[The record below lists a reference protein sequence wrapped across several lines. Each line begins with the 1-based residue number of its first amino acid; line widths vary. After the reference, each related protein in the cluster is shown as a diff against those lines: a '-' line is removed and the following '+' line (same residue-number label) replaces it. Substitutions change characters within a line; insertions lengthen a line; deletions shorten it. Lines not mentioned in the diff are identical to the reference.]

1 MDNALKHDGPKPKPA
16 WPPLLERG
24 FTLIEMIASLA
35 IVGILAAIAGL
46 GLVQITEGFLLS
58 RAGSESAQKAQL
70 AMTRMVHEFTTITDV
85 ASGSSHS
92 ITFDSFHA
100 DEAVDAIRSFR
111 ISWNGTV
118 GDPLLLTCLDCPGG
132 SVTAPLADN
141 VVAFDLAY
149 LYYNTSG
156 NLITAPSR
164 TSAWSAAF
172 TSPTRQAAIRL
183 RLQLHDTNFDELTT
197 TVFLG
202 KHD

>member
-1 MDNALKHDGPKPKPA
+1 MDNVLKHDDPKPKPA
-16 WPPLLERG
+16 WPPVLQRG

-35 IVGILAAIAGL
+35 IVGILAAIAGI

-58 RAGSESAQKAQL
+58 RTGAESAQKVQL
-70 AMTRMVHEFTTITDV
+70 AMTRMVKEFNTITDV
-85 ASGSSHS
+85 SSGSSNS

-111 ISWNGTV
+111 ISWNGTA
-118 GDPLLLTCLDCPGG
+118 GEALLLTCLDFPGG

-141 VVAFDLAY
+141 VVAFDLSY
-149 LYYNTSG
+149 LYYDTSG
-156 NLITAPSR
+156 NLVTATTR
-164 TSAWSAAF
+164 TPEWSAAF
-172 TSPTRQAAIRL
+172 SSPTRQAAVRL
-183 RLQLHDTNFDELTT
+183 HLQLHDTDFDELTT

>member
-1 MDNALKHDGPKPKPA
+1 MENVLKLDGPKPKPA
-16 WPPLLERG
+16 RRPVLQRG

-35 IVGILAAIAGL
+35 IVGILAAIAGI

-58 RAGSESAQKAQL
+58 RAGADSAQKAQL
-70 AMTRMVHEFTTITDV
+70 AMTRMVKEFTTITDV
-85 ASGSSHS
+85 SSGSSNS

-100 DEAVDAIRSFR
+100 DEAVDTIRSFR

-118 GDPLLLTCLDCPGG
+118 GEALLLTCLDCPGG
-132 SVTAPLADN
+132 NVTAPLADN

-149 LYYNTSG
+149 LYYDTGG

-164 TSAWSAAF
+164 TPAWSAAF
-172 TSPTRQAAIRL
+172 ASPTRQAAIRL

>member
-1 MDNALKHDGPKPKPA
+1 MDNVLKHDGPKPKPA
-16 WPPLLERG
+16 WSPILQRG

-58 RAGSESAQKAQL
+58 RAGAESAQKAQL
-70 AMTRMVHEFTTITDV
+70 AMIRMVKEFTTITDV
-85 ASGSSHS
+85 SSGSSNS

-100 DEAVDAIRSFR
+100 DEVVDTIRSFR

-141 VVAFDLAY
+141 VVAFDLSY
-149 LYYNTSG
+149 LYYDTSG
-156 NLITAPSR
+156 NLITAPAR
-164 TSAWSAAF
+164 TPAWSAAF
-172 TSPTRQAAIRL
+172 ASPTRQAAIRL